1 MRNPFDMFILLFVM
15 FIMIVGIYVSLNAQQ
30 DLRNM
35 RYFDSPTNT
44 TNNIGGQKKN
54 LLNS

>member
-44 TNNIGGQKKN
+44 TNNIG
-54 LLNS
+54 